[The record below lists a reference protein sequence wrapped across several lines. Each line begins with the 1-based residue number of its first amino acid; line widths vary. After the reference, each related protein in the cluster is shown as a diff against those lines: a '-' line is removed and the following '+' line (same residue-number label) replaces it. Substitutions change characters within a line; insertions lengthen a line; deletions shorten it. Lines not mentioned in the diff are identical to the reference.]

1 MHKLKKLFP
10 LSFSF
15 KRNVTELA
23 KNLIIQFVIMVV
35 IGAAIGVLAKVPL
48 VGFIFGIAGGL
59 IDLYMAIG
67 IVLSILDY
75 LDVIK

>member
-1 MHKLKKLFP
+1 MHKIKKLFP
-10 LSFSF
+10 LAFTF
-15 KRNVTELA
+15 KRNAAELA

-35 IGAAIGVLAKVPL
+35 IGAAIGVLAKFPL
-48 VGFIFGIAGGL
+48 IGFVFGIAGGL

-67 IVLSILDY
+67 IILSILDY

>member
-1 MHKLKKLFP
+1 MYKLKKLFP
-10 LSFSF
+10 LAFTF
-15 KRNVTELA
+15 KRNVAELA
-23 KNLIIQFVIMVV
+23 RNLIIQFVIMMV

-59 IDLYMAIG
+59 IDLYMAVG

-75 LDVIK
+75 LNIIK